1 MKAYREVI
9 GAVVLSAAVASGAC
23 NRDTATDTTAT
34 NAGASTE
41 RTTDIQRERNEAV
54 AGLNER
60 VSKVEREYVEN
71 ETEVKSGART
81 ATAGLREELRE
92 DVGNVKEAIADLNT
106 TTPDNWWGRHE
117 HAMIRTA
124 DDIEADV
131 RRLAGD
137 AVLQQQKKKEEVG
150 TKGEEV
156 TTAPFASRR
165 DAFVADLRIRVDAM
179 KGALD
184 KVKARGAQETELE
197 DTRAR
202 VKKLEDDV
210 DRLKSAS
217 ADDWWDVSRQRVTEY
232 VDRLESSVGRLDD
245 DKPKP
250 SRQ

>member
-1 MKAYREVI
+1 MKPYREVI
-9 GAVVLSAAVASGAC
+9 GAVVLSAAFASGAC
-23 NRDTATDTTAT
+23 NRDTTTDTAAT
-34 NAGASTE
+34 NTRATTE

-54 AGLNER
+54 ADLNER
-60 VSKVEREYVEN
+60 VSKVEREYVKN
-71 ETEVKSGART
+71 ESEVKSGART

-92 DVGNVKEAIADLNT
+92 DVGNVKEAIANLNT
-106 TTPDNWWGRHE
+106 TTAENWWDRHE
-117 HAMIRTA
+117 RAMNRTA

-137 AVLQQQKKKEEVG
+137 AAFQQQKNKEEVG
-150 TKGEEV
+150 TKGDEV

-165 DAFVADLRIRVDAM
+165 DALVADLRIRVDAM

-184 KVKARGAQETELE
+184 KVKARGAQETEIE

-202 VKKLEDDV
+202 VKKLDDDV
-210 DRLKSAS
+210 DRLKAAS

-245 DKPKP
+245 DKPKQ

>member
-9 GAVVLSAAVASGAC
+9 GAVVLSAAFATGAC
-23 NRDTATDTTAT
+23 NRDAGPDTATTTGAT
-34 NAGASTE
+34 TE
-41 RTTDIQRERNEAV
+41 RTTDIQRERTEAV
-54 AGLNER
+54 ADLNER

-71 ETEVKSGART
+71 ENQVKSGTRT

-106 TTPDNWWGRHE
+106 TTPENWWERHE
-117 HAMIRTA
+117 HAMARAA

-137 AVLQQQKKKEEVG
+137 ARFQQKKQEEVG
-150 TKGEEV
+150 TKGESV
-156 TTAPFASRR
+156 TAAPFTSRR

-179 KGALD
+179 KAALD
-184 KVKARGAQETELE
+184 NVKARDARETELD

-202 VKKLEDDV
+202 VKKLEDDL

-217 ADDWWDVSRQRVTEY
+217 ADDWWDVSRKRVTEY
-232 VDRLESSVGRLDD
+232 VDRLESSVERLDD
-245 DKPKP
+245 NKPKA